1 MSSANT
7 VDLAIVG
14 GGIAGLWLANV
25 FAARGYQLILLE
37 GQALGSGQTL
47 ASQGMIHGG
56 IKYSLN
62 ATVSRAAAA
71 ISAMPAR
78 WREALAGNG
87 PLDLSRVRPR
97 SQRYYLFAQDTT
109 LDKLGSF
116 FASKALRGRVEKLR
130 AADYPPAFQD
140 PGFQGVVYA
149 VDDLVID
156 TAALLGVLSERI
168 KDCLYRHRLGSDQI
182 SIDADA
188 VTVRAANTQVR
199 ARHLLLCAGAGN
211 GALIQGLG
219 LSEPQMQLRPLH
231 QVLVYHDYPHPM
243 FAHCLTGTRTTEPRM
258 TITSH
263 DSQRGSLWYLGGQ
276 LASDGVELTI
286 EQQQARARAELQA
299 CLPWINW
306 NAARIET
313 LRIDRAEPL
322 HPQGRRPDHA
332 FAQANGPIV
341 TCWPTKLSLMP
352 DLADRVQALLDPPS
366 GVTKISTSA
375 IDLPKATVG
384 VAPWER

>member
-7 VDLAIVG
+7 VDLVIVG

-25 FAARGYQLILLE
+25 FAASGYRLLLLE
-37 GQALGSGQTL
+37 GHALGSGQTL

-56 IKYSLN
+56 IKYSLD
-62 ATVSRAAAA
+62 ATVSRAAVA
-71 ISAMPAR
+71 ISAMPGR
-78 WREALAGNG
+78 WREALAGQG
-87 PLDLSRVRPR
+87 SLDLSRVRPR
-97 SQRYYLFAQDTT
+97 SQRYYLFAQDTA
-109 LDKLGSF
+109 LGKLGSF

-130 AADYPPAFQD
+130 PTDYPLAFQD
-140 PGFQGVVYA
+140 PGFHGVVYS

-156 TAALLGVLSERI
+156 TSALLRVLYEGI
-168 KDCLYRHRLGSDQI
+168 ADCVYRHQLGSEQI
-182 SIDADA
+182 GIDADA
-188 VTVRAANTQVR
+188 VTVRVANTQVR

-211 GALIQGLG
+211 GALIEGLG
-219 LSEPQMQLRPLH
+219 LPEPQMQLRPLH

-263 DSQRGSLWYLGGQ
+263 ASQHGALWYLGGQ
-276 LASDGVELTI
+276 LASDGVELTGA
-286 EQQQARARAELQA
+286 QQQARARSELQA
-299 CLPWINW
+299 CLPWISW
-306 NAARIET
+306 DDARIET
-313 LRIDRAEPL
+313 LRVDRAEPR
-322 HPQGRRPDHA
+322 HPQGKRPDHA

-352 DLADRVQALLDPPS
+352 DLADRVQAMLDPPS
-366 GVTKISTSA
+366 GIAEISTA
-375 IDLPKATVG
+375 TLNLPKATVG